1 MLLHLAD
8 KQFLILN
15 IFLTLL
21 HIESFKLVCFVSD
34 ELIELKTELAGDT
47 LDGIRD
53 DEMNVA
59 LNNIFQS
66 KYDPHQVIKSVK
78 MQFISLNL

>member
-1 MLLHLAD
+1 MPD
-8 KQFLILN
+8 PR
-15 IFLTLL
+15 IFRPVGT
-21 HIESFKLVCFVSD
+21 LVCFVSV
-34 ELIELKTELAGDT
+34 ELIEVKTELAGDT

>member
-1 MLLHLAD
+1 M
-8 KQFLILN
+8 
-15 IFLTLL
+15 
-21 HIESFKLVCFVSD
+21 SV
-34 ELIELKTELAGDT
+34 ELIEVKTELAGDT

-66 KYDPHQVIKSVK
+66 NMILIRFIKSVK

>member
-1 MLLHLAD
+1 MPD
-8 KQFLILN
+8 PR
-15 IFLTLL
+15 IFRPVGT
-21 HIESFKLVCFVSD
+21 LVCFVSV
-34 ELIELKTELAGDT
+34 ELIEVKTELAGDT

-66 KYDPHQVIKSVK
+66 NMILIRFIKSVK
-78 MQFISLNL
+78 MQFNSLNL